1 MNSDTHPG
9 AMPHKEFVVL
19 MAAIMSVV
27 ALSIDAMLPALGVIG
42 QDLGIRNPNHAQ
54 FIISAIFAGMAVGQ
68 LVCGPL
74 SDALGRK
81 RLLIMSFLLYLAG
94 TLVCWTATSL
104 EQMLIGRVIQ
114 GFAAAGP
121 YVSTM
126 SIVRDCYS
134 GYAMARIMSLVMMI
148 FIMVPVVAPA
158 MGQLMLRVGS
168 WQSVF
173 TLLFF
178 YAFTVLVWV
187 VLRLKETLPPERRIV
202 FSPAN
207 IKQGA
212 FTILSNRATVCYMLC
227 AGLVFGALI
236 GYLNSCLQIFQ
247 SLYQAGDAFAL
258 YFGALAFTLG
268 IASLLNARLVQRF
281 GPRLICTRALG
292 SMALGSAVLLILQF
306 VMATPL
312 WLFMAYAAMIFF
324 CFGLLFG
331 NLNALAMEPMGQIA
345 GIASAIIGALS
356 SVISIASGTLIG
368 QLFNHTLIPMI
379 LGFLVLS
386 LLALVAMFAAKP
398 GADTSSGNVEMPV
411 VEEV

>member
-1 MNSDTHPG
+1 MNSQTHPG

-42 QDLGIRNPNHAQ
+42 QDLGISNPNHAQ
-54 FIISAIFAGMAVGQ
+54 FIISAIFAGMAAGQ
-68 LVCGPL
+68 LLCGPL

-81 RLLIMSFLLYLAG
+81 RLLIMSFLLYLVG
-94 TLVCWTATSL
+94 TFICWSASSL

-121 YVSTM
+121 YVSTL

-134 GYAMARIMSLVMMI
+134 GHAMARIMSLVMMI

-158 MGQLMLRVGS
+158 MGQLMLRIGS
-168 WQSVF
+168 WESVF
-173 TLLFF
+173 TLLFV
-178 YAFTVLVWV
+178 YALSVLIWVW
-187 VLRLKETLPPERRIV
+187 LRLKETLPPERRVV
-202 FSPAN
+202 FSAAN
-207 IKQGA
+207 IKKGA
-212 FTILSNRATVCYMLC
+212 LTVLSNRTTVCYMIC
-227 AGLVFGALI
+227 AGLVFGALL

-281 GPRLICTRALG
+281 GPRQICLRALWC
-292 SMALGSAVLLILQF
+292 MASTSALLLVLQF
-306 VMATPL
+306 VLVTPL
-312 WLFMAYAAMIFF
+312 WLFMGYAAIIFF

-331 NLNALAMEPMGQIA
+331 NLNALAMEPMGHIA
-345 GIASAIIGALS
+345 GLASAIIGALS
-356 SVISIASGTLIG
+356 SVISITSGTLIG
-368 QLFNHTLIPMI
+368 QLFNHTLFPLIG
-379 LGFLVLS
+379 GFLLLS
-386 LLALVAMFAAKP
+386 LLALAVASAVRTPAA
-398 GADTSSGNVEMPV
+398 AE
-411 VEEV
+411 EEVPVADGV

>member
-1 MNSDTHPG
+1 MNSMSQPG
-9 AMPHKEFVVL
+9 AMHHKEFVVL

-42 QDLGIRNPNHAQ
+42 QDLGILNPNHTQ

-68 LVCGPL
+68 LLCGPL

-81 RLLIMSFLLYLAG
+81 RLLILSFLLYLGG
-94 TLVCWTATSL
+94 TFICWTATSL
-104 EQMLIGRVIQ
+104 EQMLIGRIVQ

-158 MGQLMLRVGS
+158 MGQLMLRIGS

-178 YAFTVLVWV
+178 YALVVLGWV
-187 VLRLKETLPPERRIV
+187 ALRLKETLPPERRIT
-202 FSPAN
+202 FSMAN
-207 IKQGA
+207 IKHGA
-212 FTILSNRATVCYMLC
+212 FTVLSNRTTVCYMLC

-247 SLYQAGDAFAL
+247 SLYQAGDNFAL

-268 IASLLNARLVQRF
+268 IASLLNSRLVQRF
-281 GPRLICTRALG
+281 GPRLICFCALCT
-292 SMALGSAVLLILQF
+292 MAFISALLLIAQF
-306 VMATPL
+306 IISTPL
-312 WLFMAYAAMIFF
+312 WLFMAYAAVIFF

-331 NLNALAMEPMGQIA
+331 NLNALAMEPMGHIA

-356 SVISIASGTLIG
+356 SVISITSGTIIG
-368 QLFNHTLIPMI
+368 QLFNHTLIPMVA
-379 LGFLVLS
+379 GFLMLS
-386 LLALVAMFAAKP
+386 LLALVVMFAAK
-398 GADTSSGNVEMPV
+398 ANLTQQDEMALV
-411 VEEV
+411 SDER

>member
-1 MNSDTHPG
+1 MNPVTQPG
-9 AMPHKEFVVL
+9 AMHHKEFVVL

-42 QDLGIRNPNHAQ
+42 QDLDIRNPNHTQ

-68 LVCGPL
+68 LLCGPL

-81 RLLIMSFLLYLAG
+81 RLLILSFLLYLGG
-94 TLVCWTATSL
+94 TFICWSANSL
-104 EQMLIGRVIQ
+104 EQMLIGRIIQ

-158 MGQLMLRVGS
+158 MGQLMLRIGS

-178 YAFTVLVWV
+178 YALVVLAWV
-187 VLRLKETLPPERRIV
+187 VLRLKETLPPERRIA

-207 IKQGA
+207 IKHGA
-212 FTILSNRATVCYMLC
+212 YTVLSNRTTVCYMLC

-247 SLYQAGDAFAL
+247 SLYQAGDAFAI

-268 IASLLNARLVQRF
+268 IASLLNSRLVQRF
-281 GPRLICTRALG
+281 GPRLICIRALM
-292 SMALGSAVLLILQF
+292 SMALVSAALLLLQF
-306 VMATPL
+306 IFTIPL
-312 WLFMAYAAMIFF
+312 WLFMTYAAIIFF

-331 NLNALAMEPMGQIA
+331 NLNALAMEPMGHIA

-356 SVISIASGTLIG
+356 SVISITSGTLIG
-368 QLFNHTLIPMI
+368 QLFNHTLVPMI
-379 LGFLVLS
+379 AGFLLLS
-386 LLALVAMFAAKP
+386 LLALVAIFAAK
-398 GADTSSGNVEMPV
+398 ANALEQSSVALANDEL
-411 VEEV
+411 